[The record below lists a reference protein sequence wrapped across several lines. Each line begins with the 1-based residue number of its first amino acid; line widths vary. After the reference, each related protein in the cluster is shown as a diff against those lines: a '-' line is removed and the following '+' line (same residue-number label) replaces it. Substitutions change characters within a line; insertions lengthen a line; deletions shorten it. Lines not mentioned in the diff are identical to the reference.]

1 MRKLLLLI
9 LLTSQVAAQKPTAG
23 FLQDSV
29 EVGSVVQLSL
39 SYLHNNTSDLVFPDS
54 SYDFSPFV
62 FVSSQFFETKKTNG
76 LNRDSVVYT
85 LVTYEVQDSFLLYPY
100 VFDLSKQEKIFAD
113 TTRIYFKSQLDSKV
127 DLNKINPK
135 LTQKTYSIRKEYNIF
150 KLFYILS
157 GLLFFLFLGYAFFR
171 DKIAHQ
177 LMLYK
182 HYRAHRGF
190 INEFKKIS
198 KNPEDPNSIYKTLT
212 LWKGYLEKLTDSPI
226 TSMSTSEIVQLYQNE
241 SLESALKVFD
251 QAIFGKVIS
260 EKINMA
266 FHTLRDF
273 AIKRYRYE
281 MGLKQI

>member
-1 MRKLLLLI
+1 MFII
-9 LLTSQVAAQKPTAG
+9 LSSQVAAQKPTAK

-29 EVGSVVQLSL
+29 EVGSEVQLSL
-39 SYLHNNTSDLVFPDS
+39 SYLHSKTSDLVFPDS
-54 SYDFSPFV
+54 SYHFSPFV
-62 FVSSQFFETKKTNG
+62 FVSSQFYETKKVNN
-76 LNRDSVVYT
+76 LNQDSVVYT
-85 LVTYEVQDSFLLYPY
+85 LVTYQVQDSFLLSPY
-100 VFDLSKQEKIFAD
+100 IFDLSKQESIYAD
-113 TTRIYFKSQLDSKV
+113 TAKIYFKSQLDSKV
-127 DLNKINPK
+127 DLSKINPK

-157 GLLFFLFLGYAFFR
+157 GLLFFLFSGYAFFR

-177 LMLYK
+177 IMMYK
-182 HYRAHRGF
+182 YYREHRYF
-190 INEFKKIS
+190 INEFKKS
-198 KNPEDPNSIYKTLT
+198 SENPKDHDSIYKTLT
-212 LWKGYLEKLTDSPI
+212 LWKGYLEKLTDTPV
-226 TSMSTSEIVQLYQNE
+226 TSMSTSEISQLYQNK
-241 SLESALKVFD
+241 SLESALKIFD